1 MTLTIHRLLKRFIE
15 ASLAL
20 LLCASLIFLPLGYQ
34 AEAARTAMSGDFAKD
49 TVSVSQSLQETIAIP
64 NDDEGRNEAQK
75 EAVVLITD
83 YISRYRNRP
92 QVNQT
97 VSFTT
102 MQTALNAMAGHIKTF
117 SSRPIPDELKARLS
131 KELSKAEE
139 LVLREI

>member
-1 MTLTIHRLLKRFIE
+1 MTLTIHRFLKRLIE
-15 ASLAL
+15 TSLAL
-20 LLCASLIFLPLGYQ
+20 LISASLSFLPMGYQ
-34 AEAARTAMSGDFAKD
+34 AQAARTVMSGDFVKD

-64 NDDEGRNEAQK
+64 NDDEGRTEAQK

-92 QVNQT
+92 KVNQT

-117 SSRPIPDELKARLS
+117 SSRPIPDNLKARLS

-139 LVLREI
+139 MVVREE